1 MSYRHSTDCVDAT
14 MIVEC
19 PTDPD
24 HITFEIEVFCS
35 ESKPS
40 ELFGLEKCPD
50 CGSDLST
57 IESVTPTEVL

>member
-1 MSYRHSTDCVDAT
+1 MSYRHSTDRVDGT
-14 MIVEC
+14 MLVEC
-19 PTDPD
+19 PNDPE
-24 HITFEIEVFCS
+24 HITFEIELSCS

-40 ELFGLEKCPD
+40 ELFLIEECPD